1 MTATGSKAIAGCF
14 ALAAFTVAVLAGLA
28 GGNTASSILLRAL
41 VAMVACYPL
50 GLVIGV
56 LCQHVIEQHV
66 KTPTENEGGAGG
78 DLSPPEQNAENAE
91 EAEDVMVV

>member
-28 GGNTASSILLRAL
+28 GGNTATSILLRAL

-56 LCQHVIEQHV
+56 VCQHVIEQHA
-66 KTPTENEGGAGG
+66 KTPAKTEVGAGG
-78 DLSPPEQNAENAE
+78 DLSPAEQNAENAE
-91 EAEDVMVV
+91 EAEDVIVV